1 MNVRPSAII
10 QQGNSVLTLRY
21 RYGDTDVYA
30 LPGGNPDPGECL
42 SDALVRELMEEL
54 GVRAQLKGMTFC
66 GEVVWSEVQ
75 KETLH
80 IVFAAEIP
88 DQIPVLNPEHTTA
101 LEIVWL
107 PLAELESKIL
117 YPNVGKQIAAF
128 CCNEPIPGHIG
139 LIDQPYI
146 R

>member
-42 SDALVRELMEEL
+42 SDALIRELIEEL
-54 GVRAQLKGMTFC
+54 GVRATLNGMIFC
-66 GEVVWSEVQ
+66 GEVVWSEVK

-80 IVFAAEIP
+80 IIFAAEIP
-88 DQIPVLNPEHTTA
+88 GQSPELNPEQTTA

-107 PLAELESKIL
+107 PLTELESKIM
-117 YPNVGKQIAAF
+117 YPNVGKQVASF
-128 CCNEPIPGHIG
+128 CNKEYVPGHIG

>member
-10 QQGNSVLTLRY
+10 QQGNYVLTLRY
-21 RYGDTDVYA
+21 RYGNTDVYA

-42 SDALVRELMEEL
+42 SDALARELMEEL
-54 GVRAQLKGMTFC
+54 GVSAQLNGMTFC
-66 GEVVWSEVQ
+66 GEVVWPEVQ

-80 IVFAAEIP
+80 IVFATDISDQTP
-88 DQIPVLNPEHTTA
+88 DLNPEHTTA

-107 PLAELESKIL
+107 PLAELESKIM
-117 YPNVGKQIAAF
+117 YPNVGKQIAAV
-128 CCNEPIPGHIG
+128 CCNEPIPGYIG

>member
-10 QQGNSVLTLRY
+10 KQDQSVLTLRY

-42 SDALVRELMEEL
+42 SEALARELMEEL
-54 GVRAQLKGMTFC
+54 GVRASLKGMAFC
-66 GEVVWSEVQ
+66 GEVVWQEMQ

-80 IVFAAEIP
+80 IVFAAEIYNQTP
-88 DQIPVLNPEHTTA
+88 ALNPAHTTA

-107 PLAELESKIL
+107 PLAEVESKIM
-117 YPNVGKQIAAF
+117 YPNVGKQIARY
-128 CCNEPIPGHIG
+128 CCHESVPGHIG
-139 LIDQPYI
+139 LINQPYI

>member
-10 QQGNSVLTLRY
+10 RKGNSVLTLRY

-42 SDALVRELMEEL
+42 ADALVRELMEEL

-66 GEVVWSEVQ
+66 GEVVWPEVQ

-80 IVFAAEIP
+80 IVFATDISDKIP
-88 DQIPVLNPEHTTA
+88 DLNPEHTTA

-107 PLAELESKIL
+107 PLGEMESKIM

-128 CCNEPIPGHIG
+128 CCNEPIPGYIG